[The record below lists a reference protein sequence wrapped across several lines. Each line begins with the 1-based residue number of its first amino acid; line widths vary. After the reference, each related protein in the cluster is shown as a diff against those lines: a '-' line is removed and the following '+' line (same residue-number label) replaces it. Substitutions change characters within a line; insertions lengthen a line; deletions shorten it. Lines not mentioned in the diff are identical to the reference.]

1 MMVLNSTLVMDHG
14 IRPWSVHSRLW
25 AKFFLMWTDQ
35 GRYKLTYL
43 SVYLEGL
50 VAGLGLGAIAEVTKR
65 QLGLI
70 NEGKSQLLSIHI
82 LLPLVVSI
90 LQNIDN
96 N

>member
-1 MMVLNSTLVMDHG
+1 M
-14 IRPWSVHSRLW
+14 
-25 AKFFLMWTDQ
+25 
-35 GRYKLTYL
+35 

-70 NEGKSQLLSIHI
+70 NEGKSQLLSIRI
-82 LLPLVVSI
+82 LLSLVVSI